1 MSPEP
6 STPGP
11 HTTLRT
17 GVVWELLEEAM
28 TRRVAATGRPGLTV
42 LDAGGGSGSLAVRVA
57 AAGHRVTVVD
67 PSPDALFAL
76 ERRAAEKG
84 VAERIRGVQG
94 DTGDLL
100 EVAGDGYDLVL
111 CHGVLEHVED
121 PAAGMRA
128 VARALAPEGIASLLV
143 AGMGGA
149 VFARALI
156 GRFAEA
162 RALFAE
168 TPREPVTGAGGSVPH
183 RFTEPGLTG
192 LAKAAGLLPATVHG
206 VRIFADLV
214 PGTLVDSEPDALREL
229 SRLEREAASH
239 PAFRAVAAH
248 LHLLA
253 ANPAG

>member
-6 STPGP
+6 TAPGP

-17 GVVWELLEEAM
+17 GVVWDLLEEALE
-28 TRRVAATGRPGLTV
+28 RRVAATGRSELAV

-57 AAGHRVTVVD
+57 AGGHRVTVVD

-76 ERRAAEKG
+76 RRRAAEKG

-100 EVAGDGYDLVL
+100 EVAGDGHDLVL
-111 CHGVLEHVED
+111 CHGVLEYVED

-128 VARALAPEGIASLLV
+128 IARALAPGGIAGVLV

-149 VFARALI
+149 VLARALG

-162 RALFAE
+162 RAVFSD
-168 TPREPVTGAGGSVPH
+168 TSPEPAPVPGGAVPH
-183 RFTEPGLTG
+183 RFTEPGLAG
-192 LAKAAGLLPATVHG
+192 LAEAAGLVPTAVHG

-214 PGTLVDSEPDALREL
+214 PGALVDSEPDALREL

-239 PAFRAVAAH
+239 PAFRAIAAH
-248 LHLLA
+248 LHLVA
-253 ANPAG
+253 EKPAG